1 MKIKLDT
8 IIKLNNDEKYVV
20 INYLNDEGRDFYLT
34 MGIIKDNEI
43 DSSKVVIIEELKDDE
58 GYYVEKVIDSDLLLK
73 LTKLFKEQL

>member
-1 MKIKLDT
+1 MKIELDT

-20 INYLNDEGRDFYLT
+20 INHLNDEERDFYLT

-58 GYYVEKVIDSDLLLK
+58 GYYVEKVIDSELLLK